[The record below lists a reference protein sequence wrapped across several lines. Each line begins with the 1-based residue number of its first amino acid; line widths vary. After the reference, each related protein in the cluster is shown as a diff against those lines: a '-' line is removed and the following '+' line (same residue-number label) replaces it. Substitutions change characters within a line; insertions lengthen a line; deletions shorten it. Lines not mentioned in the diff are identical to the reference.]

1 VILHYVTL
9 VGVRG
14 RHMGFWMGNLTEWEG
29 SLNDL
34 GIDDDDLKGM
44 GLLSTGFLCFRI
56 EICGGNLCEG

>member
-1 VILHYVTL
+1 
-9 VGVRG
+9 
-14 RHMGFWMGNLTEWEG
+14 MGFWMGNLTEWEG